1 MAKSNQVVVIG
12 AGLAGCE
19 ATWQLVKRGIP
30 VKLIEMK
37 PIKRSPAHHSN
48 DFAELVCT
56 NSLRSNQI
64 VNAAGLLKEEMRLL
78 DSLIIQQAD
87 AHRVPAGG
95 ALAVD
100 RDAFSKS
107 VTHVLSTHP
116 LVELVHEEVIS
127 IDPNQATII
136 ATGPLTTDDL
146 ASFIQHQF
154 NQDDLYFYDAAAPIV
169 EKDSIDFSIAYF
181 KSRYDK
187 GDEQAYI
194 NCPMNEEEFNAFYDA
209 LMSAETVK
217 PKGFEEAVFFEGC
230 MPFEEMA
237 RRGKQTLTFGPMK
250 PVGLALDRSK
260 RPYAVVQLRQDNAAA
275 SLYNIVGFQT
285 HLTWPE
291 QKRIIRMIPGL
302 QNVEFARFGVMH
314 RNTYLKSP
322 NLLNECYQS
331 VTHPN
336 WYFAGQMTGVEG
348 YVESAASGLV
358 AGISMARQIL
368 NQSQV
373 VFTNQTMMG
382 AMAHYIT
389 HADAETFQ
397 PMNANFGILGIDF
410 DGKKHDRRAYIAQ
423 RALQNLSDIIQTH
436 DV

>member
-1 MAKSNQVVVIG
+1 MTKTNQVVVIG

-19 ATWQLVKRGIP
+19 ASWQLIKRGIP
-30 VKLIEMK
+30 VKLVEMK
-37 PIKRSPAHHSN
+37 PIKRSPAHHSD

-78 DSLIIQQAD
+78 DSLIIKTAD
-87 AHRVPAGG
+87 DHKVPAGG

-100 RDAFSKS
+100 REAFSKA
-107 VTHVLSTHP
+107 VTNFLSNHP
-116 LVELVHEEVIS
+116 LVELVHDEVTS
-127 IDPNQATII
+127 LDPNQATIV
-136 ATGPLTTDDL
+136 ATGPLTSDGL
-146 ASFIQHQF
+146 ASYIQKQF
-154 NQDDLYFYDAAAPIV
+154 KQDDLYFYDAAAPII
-169 EKDSIDFSIAYF
+169 EKDSIDFSIAYY

-194 NCPMNEEEFNAFYDA
+194 NCPMSEAEFDAFYDA
-209 LMSAETVK
+209 LMSADTVK
-217 PKGFEEAVFFEGC
+217 PKDFEEAIFFEGC

-250 PVGLALDRSK
+250 PVGLALDRSN

-302 QNVEFARFGVMH
+302 QNVEFARYGVMH

-322 NLLNECYQS
+322 QLLNEHYQS
-331 VTHPN
+331 IIQPN

-358 AGISMARQIL
+358 AGISLAREMLQKPKF
-368 NQSQV
+368 N
-373 VFTNQTMMG
+373 FTNQTMIG
-382 AMAHYIT
+382 AMAYYIT
-389 HADAETFQ
+389 HADGDTFQ
-397 PMNANFGILGIDF
+397 PMNANFGILNIEF
-410 DGKKHDRRAYIAQ
+410 NGKKHDRKASMAEA
-423 RALQNLSDIIQTH
+423 ALQNLTNIMNNH